1 MNKQEKIRMKKNTN
15 DQDDVLFWVNRDDN
29 GTIVDWGMI
38 LKDTDAANLLEK
50 LVDDLKREG
59 KQVSVKQYEAVR
71 DHMRKAEK
79 TDSKKKHQKK

>member
-1 MNKQEKIRMKKNTN
+1 MKKNTN

-38 LKDTDAANLLEK
+38 LKDTDAATLLEK

-59 KQVSVKQYEAVR
+59 KQVSVKQCEDVR
-71 DHMRKAEK
+71 DYMRKAYK
-79 TDSKKKHQKK
+79 AKQDSHITQNNRKEREQL

>member
-1 MNKQEKIRMKKNTN
+1 MKKNTN

-38 LKDTDAANLLEK
+38 LKDTDAATLLEK

-59 KQVSVKQYEAVR
+59 KQVSVKQCEAVR
-71 DHMRKAEK
+71 DYMRKADK

>member
-1 MNKQEKIRMKKNTN
+1 MNELEKIRMNKNTN

-50 LVDDLKREG
+50 LVDDLKRDG
-59 KQVSVKQYEAVR
+59 KQISVKQYEALL

-79 TDSKKKHQKK
+79 TNSKKKNRKK